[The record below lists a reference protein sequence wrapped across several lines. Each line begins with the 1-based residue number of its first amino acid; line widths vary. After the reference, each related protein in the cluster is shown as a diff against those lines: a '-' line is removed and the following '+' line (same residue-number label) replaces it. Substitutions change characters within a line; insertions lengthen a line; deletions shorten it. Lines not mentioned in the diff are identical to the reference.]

1 MVVVAVAAVVSPVV
15 AVVEVD
21 FVAVEVAV
29 EVFDLVPVTTP
40 EAFSAKLPR
49 LSVVPVVPLLDN
61 ELKSVVDT
69 PPIDDAAETASFD
82 NPVADDTLET
92 TSPEVAP
99 VVVPVV
105 VVLPP
110 IPVVVPVVVVLPPI
124 PVTSPVT
131 DSDVVVDLRGSS
143 GTYCTLAPN
152 LMLST
157 NET

>member
-1 MVVVAVAAVVSPVV
+1 MPVGAEAAVVVVVAVAAVVSPVV
-15 AVVEVD
+15 AAVEVD

-40 EAFSAKLPR
+40 EAFSAKLLR
-49 LSVVPVVPLLDN
+49 ISVVPVVPLLDS

-92 TSPEVAP
+92 ISPEVAP
-99 VVVPVV
+99 VVVAVAL
-105 VVLPP
+105 LP
-110 IPVVVPVVVVLPPI
+110 VPVAI
-124 PVTSPVT
+124 GATS
-131 DSDVVVDLRGSS
+131 SAERLICGSS

>member
-131 DSDVVVDLRGSS
+131 DSDVVVDLRESS

>member
-1 MVVVAVAAVVSPVV
+1 MPVGAEAAVVVVAVAAVVSPVV
-15 AVVEVD
+15 AAVEVD

-40 EAFSAKLPR
+40 EAFSAKLLR
-49 LSVVPVVPLLDN
+49 ISVVPVVPLLDS

-92 TSPEVAP
+92 ISPEVAP
-99 VVVPVV
+99 VVVAVVVPVVVAVV

-110 IPVVVPVVVVLPPI
+110 RSTCSTPLIC
-124 PVTSPVT
+124 TT
-131 DSDVVVDLRGSS
+131 S